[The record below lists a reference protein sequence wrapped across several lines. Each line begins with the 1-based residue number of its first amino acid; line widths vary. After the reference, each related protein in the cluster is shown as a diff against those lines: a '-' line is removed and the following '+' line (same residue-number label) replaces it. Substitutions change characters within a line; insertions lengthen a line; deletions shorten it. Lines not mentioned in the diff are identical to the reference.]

1 MRAFLVSIMGPWFG
15 PLFDFYEA
23 NALWLNLIVI
33 AYGFVIVL
41 AWSNLVRIRNYL
53 VRDLIAQMRRT
64 PDRYAGSDSEPM
76 AAEIQI
82 AWAEAV
88 AATQFPLVAH
98 QSALWPRR
106 TSIES
111 VQALLSVQ
119 ALVTEAREAM
129 ATAR

>member
-1 MRAFLVSIMGPWFG
+1 MRDFLVSIMGPWFG

-41 AWSNLVRIRNYL
+41 AWSNLVRIRRYL
-53 VRDLIAQMRRT
+53 VRDLITQMRRT
-64 PDRYAGSDSEPM
+64 PDRFAGSGPEHM
-76 AAEIQI
+76 

-88 AATQFPLVAH
+88 AATRFPLVAH

-111 VQALLSVQ
+111 VQALLSVE
-119 ALVTEAREAM
+119 ALVFEAREAM

>member
-1 MRAFLVSIMGPWFG
+1 MRDLLVSIMGPWFG

-41 AWSNLVRIRNYL
+41 AWSNLVRIRRYL
-53 VRDLIAQMRRT
+53 VRDLIDQMRRT
-64 PDRYAGSDSEPM
+64 SDRYAGSDSEPM
-76 AAEIQI
+76 GAAFRI

-88 AATQFPLVAH
+88 AASRFPLVAH
-98 QSALWPRR
+98 QSALWLRR
-106 TSIES
+106 TSIEAL
-111 VQALLSVQ
+111 QALLSVE

>member
-1 MRAFLVSIMGPWFG
+1 MRDFLVSIMGAWFG

-41 AWSNLVRIRNYL
+41 AWSNLDRIRRFL
-53 VRDLIAQMRRT
+53 VRDLIDQMRGT
-64 PDRYAGSDSEPM
+64 PDRSGGSDSEPM
-76 AAEIQI
+76 AAEARI
-82 AWAEAV
+82 AWAKAV
-88 AATQFPLVAH
+88 AATRFPLVAH

-111 VQALLSVQ
+111 VQALLSAG
-119 ALVTEAREAM
+119 ALVIEAREAM
-129 ATAR
+129 ANAR